1 LELSIYKDTME
12 FTDCPVAAT
21 LEVIGGKWK
30 PLILF
35 HLRDRAMRF
44 SELRRVVPQ
53 ATQKMLTQQLRDL
66 ERDGIIHRKVYAV
79 VPPKVDYSLT
89 AYGQTLKPL
98 LALMCAWGS
107 RHRSRATV
115 RRGRTKTARSNR
127 SAPREVSGLKS

>member
-1 LELSIYKDTME
+1 MNRV
-12 FTDCPVAAT
+12 DCPVAAT

-35 HLRDRAMRF
+35 HLRERPMRF

-53 ATQKMLTQQLRDL
+53 ATQKMMTQQLREL
-66 ERDGIIHRKVYAV
+66 ERDGILHRKVYAV

-98 LALMCAWGS
+98 LGMMCDWGA
-107 RHRSRATV
+107 RHRSRSATDAAPE
-115 RRGRTKTARSNR
+115 RSKQARTRGASTGGR
-127 SAPREVSGLKS
+127 

>member
-1 LELSIYKDTME
+1 MNHE
-12 FTDCPVAAT
+12 DCPVAAT

-35 HLRDRAMRF
+35 HLREKSMRF

-66 ERDGIIHRKVYAV
+66 ERDGIVSRKVYAV

-89 AYGQTLKPL
+89 AYGRTLKPL
-98 LALMCAWGS
+98 LGLMCEWGA
-107 RHRSRATV
+107 RHSSHTAG
-115 RRGRTKTARSNR
+115 RGRRSISRKVQTAS
-127 SAPREVSGLKS
+127 V

>member
-1 LELSIYKDTME
+1 ME
-12 FTDCPVAAT
+12 FSECPVAAT

-35 HLRDRAMRF
+35 QLRDRPLRF
-44 SELRRVVPQ
+44 SELRRMVPE

-66 ERDGIIHRKVYAV
+66 ERDGIIRRKVYAV

-89 AYGQTLKPL
+89 DYGQTLKPL

-107 RHRSRATV
+107 RHRSRATA
-115 RRGRTKTARSNR
+115 RRRETKAARPER
-127 SAPREVSGLKS
+127 SVPRNVSGLKS

>member
-1 LELSIYKDTME
+1 ME
-12 FTDCPVAAT
+12 FVECPVAAT

-35 HLRDRAMRF
+35 HLRDRPMRF

-79 VPPKVDYSLT
+79 VPPRVDYSLT
-89 AYGQTLKPL
+89 DYGQTLKPL

-107 RHRSRATV
+107 RHRSRATT
-115 RRGRTKTARSNR
+115 RRSRTKASRSER
-127 SAPREVSGLKS
+127 ADPRPA

>member
-1 LELSIYKDTME
+1 ME
-12 FTDCPVAAT
+12 FSDCPVVAT

-35 HLRDRAMRF
+35 QLRDRPMRF
-44 SELRRVVPQ
+44 SELRRLVPQ

-89 AYGQTLKPL
+89 DYGQTLKPL
-98 LALMCAWGS
+98 LALMCDWGS
-107 RHRSRATV
+107 KHRSRATS
-115 RRGRTKTARSNR
+115 RRGETKSSRRTVSGK
-127 SAPREVSGLKS
+127 VSGLRS

>member
-1 LELSIYKDTME
+1 MELVE
-12 FTDCPVAAT
+12 CPVAAT

-79 VPPKVDYSLT
+79 IPPKVDYSLT
-89 AYGQTLKPL
+89 DYGQTLKPL

-107 RHRSRATV
+107 MHRSRGTSRHGRMKAS
-115 RRGRTKTARSNR
+115 RRPVST
-127 SAPREVSGLKS
+127 EVSG

>member
-1 LELSIYKDTME
+1 ME
-12 FTDCPVAAT
+12 FVECPVAAT

-35 HLRDRAMRF
+35 HLRDRSMRF

-89 AYGQTLKPL
+89 DYGQTLKPL

-107 RHRSRATV
+107 RHRLRATT
-115 RRGRTKTARSNR
+115 RRNRTKASRSER
-127 SAPREVSGLKS
+127 ADPRPT

>member
-1 LELSIYKDTME
+1 MELM
-12 FTDCPVAAT
+12 DCPVAAT

-35 HLRDRAMRF
+35 HLRARAMRF

-79 VPPKVDYSLT
+79 VPPRVDYSLT
-89 AYGQTLKPL
+89 HYGQTLKPL

-107 RHRSRATV
+107 RHRSRSTGQRGITKNL
-115 RRGRTKTARSNR
+115 RRN
-127 SAPREVSGLKS
+127 APGEASGLKS

>member
-1 LELSIYKDTME
+1 MDLS
-12 FTDCPVAAT
+12 DCPVAAT

-44 SELRRVVPQ
+44 SELRRLVPQ

-66 ERDGIIHRKVYAV
+66 ERDGIIHREVYAV

-89 AYGQTLKPL
+89 EYGQTLKPL
-98 LALMCAWGS
+98 LSLMCVWGIK
-107 RHRSRATV
+107 HRSRTSD
-115 RRGRTKTARSNR
+115 RRRRPSGSR
-127 SAPREVSGLKS
+127 SARRLPGQRSAGKS

>member
-1 LELSIYKDTME
+1 MNYA
-12 FTDCPVAAT
+12 DCPVAAA

-35 HLRDRAMRF
+35 QLRDRPMRF

-66 ERDGIIHRKVYAV
+66 ERDGIINRKVYAV

-98 LALMCAWGS
+98 LSIMCDWGTKHRARAANRNRRMPPSRTIEAASLSRGAL
-107 RHRSRATV
+107 
-115 RRGRTKTARSNR
+115 
-127 SAPREVSGLKS
+127 

>member
-1 LELSIYKDTME
+1 MDLV
-12 FTDCPVAAT
+12 DCPVAAT

-44 SELRRVVPQ
+44 SELRRAVPQ

-66 ERDGIIHRKVYAV
+66 ERDGIIHREVYAV

-89 AYGQTLKPL
+89 EYGQTLKPL
-98 LALMCAWGS
+98 LGLMCTWGS
-107 RHRSRATV
+107 RHRSRARD
-115 RRGRTKTARSNR
+115 RRHRKDSRSEG
-127 SAPREVSGLKS
+127 AMAGETGIKS

>member
-1 LELSIYKDTME
+1 MELVE
-12 FTDCPVAAT
+12 CPVAAT

-79 VPPKVDYSLT
+79 IPPKVDYSLT
-89 AYGQTLKPL
+89 DYGQTLKPL

-107 RHRSRATV
+107 MHRSRGTS
-115 RRGRTKTARSNR
+115 RHGRTKASRRPVST
-127 SAPREVSGLKS
+127 EVSG

>member
-1 LELSIYKDTME
+1 ME
-12 FTDCPVAAT
+12 FMECPVAAT

-89 AYGQTLKPL
+89 DYGQTLKPL

-107 RHRSRATV
+107 RHRPRAN
-115 RRGRTKTARSNR
+115 RPARQNEGFATTCSHGGFR
-127 SAPREVSGLKS
+127 LKS

>member
-1 LELSIYKDTME
+1 MNRV
-12 FTDCPVAAT
+12 DCPVAAT

-35 HLRDRAMRF
+35 HLREGPLRF

-53 ATQKMLTQQLRDL
+53 ATQKMITQQLREL
-66 ERDGIIHRKVYAV
+66 ERDGILHRKVYAV

-98 LALMCAWGS
+98 LGMMCDWGA
-107 RHRSRATV
+107 RHRSRSAADAAPERSKQT
-115 RRGRTKTARSNR
+115 RTRGASTGGR
-127 SAPREVSGLKS
+127 

>member
-1 LELSIYKDTME
+1 ME
-12 FTDCPVAAT
+12 FIECPVAAT

-53 ATQKMLTQQLRDL
+53 ATQKILTQQLRDL

-89 AYGQTLKPL
+89 DYGQTLKHL
-98 LALMCAWGS
+98 LALMRAWGS
-107 RHRSRATV
+107 RHRSRGTS
-115 RRGRTKTARSNR
+115 RRGRRKTSRRPVST
-127 SAPREVSGLKS
+127 EVSG

>member
-1 LELSIYKDTME
+1 MNQE
-12 FTDCPVAAT
+12 DCPVAAT

-35 HLRDRAMRF
+35 HLREKPMRF

-66 ERDGIIHRKVYAV
+66 ERDGIVSRKVYAV

-89 AYGQTLKPL
+89 AYGRTLKPL
-98 LALMCAWGS
+98 LGLMCDWGA
-107 RHRSRATV
+107 RHRSRTAG
-115 RRGRTKTARSNR
+115 RGRRSISRKVQTAS
-127 SAPREVSGLKS
+127 V

>member
-1 LELSIYKDTME
+1 ME
-12 FTDCPVAAT
+12 FVECPVVAT

-35 HLRDRAMRF
+35 HLRDRVMRF
-44 SELRRVVPQ
+44 SELRRMVPQ

-89 AYGQTLKPL
+89 DYGRTLKPL

-107 RHRSRATV
+107 RHRSRATT
-115 RRGRTKTARSNR
+115 RRSRTKASRSER
-127 SAPREVSGLKS
+127 AVPREVSGLKS

>member
-1 LELSIYKDTME
+1 LALSIKKDTME
-12 FTDCPVAAT
+12 FSDCPVTAT

-35 HLRDRAMRF
+35 QLRDRPMRF
-44 SELRRVVPQ
+44 SELRRMVPQ

-89 AYGQTLKPL
+89 DYGQTLKPL
-98 LALMCAWGS
+98 LALMCDWGS
-107 RHRSRATV
+107 RHRSRATA
-115 RRGRTKTARSNR
+115 RRGRRKGSRSER
-127 SAPREVSGLKS
+127 AVPREVPGLKF

>member
-1 LELSIYKDTME
+1 MNHE
-12 FTDCPVAAT
+12 DCPVAAT

-35 HLRDRAMRF
+35 HLREKSMRF

-66 ERDGIIHRKVYAV
+66 ERDGIVSRKVYAV

-98 LALMCAWGS
+98 LGLMCDWGARHNS
-107 RHRSRATV
+107 RTASRGHRSISRKV
-115 RRGRTKTARSNR
+115 QTA
-127 SAPREVSGLKS
+127 SA